1 MDMMKTLTQLAAA
14 FGPSGYENEISQVI
28 EDLAKP
34 YVDEISRDVMGNLI
48 CRKKGSGPR
57 VMFSAHMD
65 SIGLVATHISEK
77 GFIHVGPIGGVVA
90 QKVLYT
96 PVRFQNGT
104 KGLFCAGADADFA
117 KLKATDLVIDI
128 GAADG
133 EEAKKLVQVGDIA
146 VYDTQTRS
154 ACGRAISPYMDD
166 RIACVVLLQV
176 MEQLGETDND
186 LYFVFS
192 SQEEV
197 GCRGAKTAAWA
208 IDPDYGVA
216 VDVCGTDDMPGSKHT
231 VTALC
236 GKGAAVNVMDHSVIC
251 HPEMVKKLTQLAQE
265 RGIPVQKTVSRM
277 GGTDAG
283 PIHQTR
289 AGVYTGGISIP
300 CHYIHTPSELVDW
313 KDVQACADLAAAFA
327 SCKLKDKI

>member
-1 MDMMKTLTQLAAA
+1 MDMMKTLTRLVSA
-14 FGPSGYENEISQVI
+14 FGPSGCEGEVADVI
-28 EDLAKP
+28 ETLAKP

-65 SIGLVATHISEK
+65 SIGMVATHINEK
-77 GFIHVGPIGGVVA
+77 GFVHVGPIGGVRA
-90 QKVLYT
+90 ARVLYT

-104 KGLFCAGADADFA
+104 KGLFCTAADADLS
-117 KLKATDLVIDI
+117 KLKANELVIDI

-146 VYDTQTRS
+146 VFDAATRAVS
-154 ACGRAISPYMDD
+154 GARVVSPYLDD
-166 RIACVVLLQV
+166 RIACMVLLMA
-176 MEQLGETDND
+176 MEQVGETDND

-208 IDPDYGVA
+208 IDPDYGIA
-216 VDVCGTDDMPGSKHT
+216 VDVCGTDDMPGSKHQLS
-231 VTALC
+231 AMC
-236 GKGAAVNVMDHSVIC
+236 GKGAAVTIMDRSVIC
-251 HPEMVKKLTQLAQE
+251 HPEMVAKLTALAQE
-265 RGIPVQKTVSRM
+265 KGIPVQKSVSRI

-289 AGVYTGGISIP
+289 AGVYTGGICIP
-300 CHYIHTPSELVDW
+300 CRYVHTPTELVDLG
-313 KDVQACADLAAAFA
+313 DVQACADLAAAFA
-327 SCKLKDKI
+327 VSKLD

>member
-1 MDMMKTLTQLAAA
+1 MDMMKTLAELTLAY
-14 FGPSGYENEISQVI
+14 GPSGCEDEISSVI
-28 EDLAKP
+28 ERLAKP

-48 CRKKGSGPR
+48 CRRKGSGPK

-65 SIGLVATHISEK
+65 SLGLVATHIDEK
-77 GFIHVGPIGGVVA
+77 GFVHVGAIGGIRPA
-90 QKVLYT
+90 RALSA
-96 PVRFQNGT
+96 PVRFRNGT
-104 KGLFCAGADADFA
+104 KGLVCADGEAAMD
-117 KLKATDLVIDI
+117 KLKMSDLLIDV

-146 VYDTQTRS
+146 VYDT
-154 ACGRAISPYMDD
+154 AAHAAAGRVISPYLDD
-166 RIACVVLLQV
+166 RIGCLVLLLA
-176 MEQLGETDND
+176 MEQLGERSND

-192 SQEEV
+192 TQEEV

-208 IDPDYGVA
+208 IDPDYGLA
-216 VDVCGTDDMPGSKHT
+216 VDVCGTDDMPSSKHE

-236 GKGAAVNVMDHSVIC
+236 GKGAAVNVMDRSVIC
-251 HPEMVKKLTQLAQE
+251 HPKMVDKLLALAQE
-265 RGIPVQKTVSRM
+265 KGIPAQKSVTRM

-300 CHYIHTPSELVDW
+300 CRYIHTPTELVDLG
-313 KDVQACADLAAAFA
+313 DVRSCADLTAAFA
-327 SCKLKDKI
+327 ESRLESEF